1 MKFMSRLVAGIF
13 VRDKRKTTCYRMRM
27 KLTAEQRKILSQA
40 HSVQMRV
47 TNAEGEIK
55 LFESDAVALMDAA
68 TLCEDAKLSVG
79 KAIGALTCHSRRAF
93 LFRIDPQ
100 ST

>member
-1 MKFMSRLVAGIF
+1 
-13 VRDKRKTTCYRMRM
+13 M

-40 HSVQMRV
+40 YNVKMRLTKDDGSVQV
-47 TNAEGEIK
+47 TD
-55 LFESDAVALMDAA
+55 SDAVSLMDAA

-93 LFRIDPQ
+93 VFMFTGQ